1 MSRVVMQVIHSESEF
16 GEIRCLPVMKMSSEH
31 LVSESWLD
39 GWDRYI
45 FQYVRYLLDKRLL
58 ERAI

>member
-1 MSRVVMQVIHSESEF
+1 MQVIDSESEF

-39 GWDRYI
+39 GGDRYF

-58 ERAI
+58 ARAI